1 MIVKSREVL
10 AARST
15 GMAEGGIGIG
25 ILGRA
30 TRSLQTS
37 ERRLPERAALRGLD
51 PASVG
56 VGVLHSRGVRV
67 SHRNGMGG

>member
-15 GMAEGGIGIG
+15 GMAEGGIGV
-25 ILGRA
+25 LGRA

-56 VGVLHSRGVRV
+56 VGVL
-67 SHRNGMGG
+67 

>member
-15 GMAEGGIGIG
+15 GMAEGGIGV
-25 ILGRA
+25 LGRA